1 MQNEEDRL
9 KNAEEQSD
17 EIEQRISE
25 LESRRDYLL
34 QQKQAEIDESE
45 KSDKLKE
52 EVSVAEAESLQS
64 TAAAKRDFAH
74 M

>member
-1 MQNEEDRL
+1 LQNEEDRL

-64 TAAAKRDFAH
+64 TAAVKRDFAH